1 MEPRRVHYEDD
12 TSRHSHPQI
21 ETRSTYNQVTKTPA
35 TSSVTTVAQSGSE
48 IPIRTPNVMPD
59 GGGPMMGTTTH
70 QEKSMD
76 ITTSGNDIYFGEYP
90 DFVLPLPGQ
99 PRISDVFVGN
109 SNLHSDTGSPMSILK
124 ISCLKKMYNTQDF
137 AIDRNNGR
145 SYTIIGTSVTP
156 IDLYGML
163 PENSRNNRPI
173 RMTTPGQL
181 VLSTPQATSTP
192 VTETNVGTSDNSIP
206 RNSISIPTPA
216 RIPALNSRMSSLS
229 SSSLSDGTMEG
240 PEYNK
245 YRAQLATTTSVSSL
259 DENEGVM
266 TEQEYSSAVKC
277 LEKITK
283 KTTILMR
290 NWNAEGKTAT
300 SKEEKRD
307 IDIYYRRYLDH
318 YVARR
323 RALEQLMTVYDEHYR
338 ESPMQET
345 IPTPGFAVPVTTVS
359 QSPVSHI
366 PTEAEIMATHE
377 ALLESLTLSSSSSD
391 GSLTH
396 KKENIPTSQ
405 VFKTMPS
412 NTEETRGIYPLS
424 TQNVPGLEGRGT
436 TTTASITQSRE
447 LENITLTTTAVST
460 MLSATHP
467 TQTSETSMISGRTT
481 TVPTT
486 ATRIIPITREESRH
500 NALEAVRRLVGPNS
514 ATAFQSVTEPM
525 QNEVRVMSPPVPR
538 STGTISPQVGTAV
551 PISHDLIWPGHPEI
565 RGTTLFPQED
575 DPMTRAAGGLNPD
588 ERWKV
593 FHPYDI
599 PGVRRPTMTTPENIR
614 RMAESEALVEFIQ
627 TMEYLNEFPSMGER
641 RDFRRFPPGYGD
653 PHYHPNR
660 LGRRSM
666 DSNQE
671 RSDNQTDNTRSANR
685 RDQRGS
691 ERRPAYGRGFMS
703 PMR

>member
-12 TSRHSHPQI
+12 TPRHSHPQI
-21 ETRSTYNQVTKTPA
+21 ETRSTYDQVTRTPS

-70 QEKSMD
+70 QEESMD

-109 SNLHSDTGSPMSILK
+109 SNLHSDTGSPMSVLK
-124 ISCLKKMYNTQDF
+124 ISCLKKMYNTKDF

-145 SYTIIGTSVTP
+145 LYTIIGTSVTP

-163 PENSRNNRPI
+163 PEDSRNNMPI
-173 RMTTPGQL
+173 QTTTPGQL
-181 VLSTPQATSTP
+181 VLSIPQATSTP
-192 VTETNVGTSDNSIP
+192 VTETNIGTSDNSIP

-216 RIPALNSRMSSLS
+216 RIPTLNSRMSSSS
-229 SSSLSDGTMEG
+229 SSSLSDGTMEE

-245 YRAQLATTTSVSSL
+245 YRAQLEATTSVSSL

-266 TEQEYSSAVKC
+266 TEQEYSSAIKR

-290 NWNAEGKTAT
+290 NWNVEGKTAK
-300 SKEEKRD
+300 SKEEKRE

-318 YVARR
+318 YVARQ
-323 RALEQLMTVYDEHYR
+323 RALERLMNVYDEHDR

-345 IPTPGFAVPVTTVS
+345 IPTPGSAVPVPTVS

-391 GSLTH
+391 RSLTH

-405 VFKTMPS
+405 ISKTMPS
-412 NTEETRGIYPLS
+412 TTEETGRTYPLS
-424 TQNVPGLEGRGT
+424 TQNVPGLERRST
-436 TTTASITQSRE
+436 TTSARITQSRG
-447 LENITLTTTAVST
+447 LEHMTLTTTAVST
-460 MLSATHP
+460 ILSATHP
-467 TQTSETSMISGRTT
+467 TQVSEMSMISGRTT

-514 ATAFQSVTEPM
+514 ATAFPSVTEPM
-525 QNEVRVMSPPVPR
+525 
-538 STGTISPQVGTAV
+538 
-551 PISHDLIWPGHPEI
+551 
-565 RGTTLFPQED
+565 
-575 DPMTRAAGGLNPD
+575 
-588 ERWKV
+588 
-593 FHPYDI
+593 
-599 PGVRRPTMTTPENIR
+599 
-614 RMAESEALVEFIQ
+614 
-627 TMEYLNEFPSMGER
+627 
-641 RDFRRFPPGYGD
+641 
-653 PHYHPNR
+653 
-660 LGRRSM
+660 
-666 DSNQE
+666 
-671 RSDNQTDNTRSANR
+671 
-685 RDQRGS
+685 
-691 ERRPAYGRGFMS
+691 
-703 PMR
+703 